1 MYEMTIYILYTNF
14 ETYIGLDI
22 EFETDWRKVAIRL
35 KNISRFRYW
44 AQDELK
50 DVSARLE
57 VDY

>member
-1 MYEMTIYILYTNF
+1 MTIYILYTNF